1 MLKDLD
7 LAKSH
12 CRLLEGITLPM
23 KSLLRLWLN
32 YCDMKTARE
41 ISVKFP
47 NLYQV
52 DIKNKFSPF
61 GESDANFLRDQ
72 LCRVPFNKIN

>member
-1 MLKDLD
+1 M
-7 LAKSH
+7 AKSH